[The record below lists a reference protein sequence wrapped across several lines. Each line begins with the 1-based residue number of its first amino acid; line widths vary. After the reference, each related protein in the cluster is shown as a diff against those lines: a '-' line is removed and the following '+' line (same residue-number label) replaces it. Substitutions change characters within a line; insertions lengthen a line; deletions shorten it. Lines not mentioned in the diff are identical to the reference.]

1 MSDRPGDGRRDERP
15 HSHATVIGGWH
26 RPWAALVVAGSLG
39 VVLALGVTDL
49 PRETARLPG
58 IALRSLAIAQP
69 TWGTTEVV
77 NEVVYGSRGFDTFG
91 ETFILVAAVIGL
103 VLLSRSREPRG
114 EYVGEAEAGRAEQAS
129 TDPVELSGREHDQN
143 EDAEES
149 EEHGREPYATPDRL
163 PMGDRKPDRSEA
175 MSVFVRVAAR
185 PAALILTV
193 LGVYLAAV
201 GYSPGGGFPAG
212 VVLTGVVILLY
223 VAFGRAAVG
232 TIVRPSVLEPVEMV
246 FGAAIVAV
254 GLIGLVRSGS
264 MFANWVPLAQQNTI
278 FAGGNQQVFSGLEL
292 VEVGVS
298 LAIAVFGLLGMGHD
312 WTEDDDEHDKS
323 EE

>member
-1 MSDRPGDGRRDERP
+1 MTERVDAARRRP
-15 HSHATVIGGWH
+15 HRSVIGGWH
-26 RPWAALVVAGSLG
+26 RPWAALVLAGG
-39 VVLALGVTDL
+39 LAAVFAVGVTGL

-58 IALRSLAIAQP
+58 IALHALAIAQS

-129 TDPVELSGREHDQN
+129 TDPDEPSGSEHERN
-143 EDAEES
+143 EDAEKS
-149 EEHGREPYATPDRL
+149 EEHGREPYPTPDRL

-175 MSVFVRVAAR
+175 MTVFVRVAAR
-185 PAALILTV
+185 PAALILSV
-193 LGVYLAAV
+193 LGVYLAAA

-223 VAFGRAAVG
+223 AAFGRGAVR
-232 TIVRPSVLEPVEMV
+232 TIVRPSVLEPAEMV
-246 FGAAIVAV
+246 FGAAIIVV

-264 MFANWVPLAQQNTI
+264 MFANWVPLAQPNTI

-298 LAIAVFGLLGMGHD
+298 LTIAVFGLLGMGHD
-312 WTEDDDEHDKS
+312 WASDDDEDDES